1 MDDEILKGYPLSA
14 FLQSEKFCHWNPET
28 RRYYT
33 NCLHDLQCY
42 TAQHGE
48 PTERLLAE
56 WIEHLRHTYGRKAIN
71 VHIAAANQYFRWCG
85 RLELIRPHIKPDTD
99 TDPPTPTVTRVEYL
113 RLLRVAR
120 ALGKQ
125 RTYLLI
131 KLFATTDLPMQCLNQ
146 VTVALLRQGCGI
158 LRYRGDTIDFRCP
171 RALQQELFDYIAKNG
186 ICCGPVFVS
195 RNGRPLS
202 RVNVFRNLQEICQ
215 AAGVPEEKGN
225 PRSLRNLYKDTQ
237 KQIDE
242 RLAIMKDEMYDH
254 LLEIEQVS
262 IAWPVDTAEQKLTT
276 G

>member
-1 MDDEILKGYPLSA
+1 M
-14 FLQSEKFCHWNPET
+14 
-28 RRYYT
+28 
-33 NCLHDLQCY
+33 
-42 TAQHGE
+42 
-48 PTERLLAE
+48 
-56 WIEHLRHTYGRKAIN
+56 
-71 VHIAAANQYFRWCG
+71 
-85 RLELIRPHIKPDTD
+85 
-99 TDPPTPTVTRVEYL
+99 
-113 RLLRVAR
+113 
-120 ALGKQ
+120 
-125 RTYLLI
+125 
-131 KLFATTDLPMQCLNQ
+131 
-146 VTVALLRQGCGI
+146 
-158 LRYRGDTIDFRCP
+158 
-171 RALQQELFDYIAKNG
+171 
-186 ICCGPVFVS
+186 FVS